1 MSYPHDAVAHNWAHQ
16 TGRKHRGFNMYYEGE
31 TIFSYGAHF
40 PIARHVTDERG
51 ASRVLMTTKSYSVST
66 AKHKGTVWRAVPDK
80 SVAFDVPDVMAA
92 GEGRHLRNFDS
103 YKERMDAALSKAS
116 RARQRKNMHLRD
128 AERMVEQGNAYR
140 HAFKLGRRRKPLA
153 LPDDLAAYL
162 NEKRKTETAQR
173 KADERARLKR
183 ERDMRDKWLA
193 GDNNW
198 RGYGEHGSA
207 LVRLKTHNEAHWKNN
222 NVPTSTHYVET
233 SLGIRVPADEAIKV
247 FRVMKACRARKQGW
261 QRNGETLQAGTWQID
276 KIDEHG
282 NLRAGCH
289 FITWKA
295 AEPVAQQLGLI

>member
-1 MSYPHDAVAHNWAHQ
+1 MSYSHDEVAHNWAHQ
-16 TGRKHRGFNMYYEGE
+16 TGRKQRGFRMYYEGE

-40 PIARHVTDERG
+40 PIARHVIDERG
-51 ASRVLMTTKSYSVST
+51 AGRVLMTTDGYSVST
-66 AKHKGTVWRAVPDK
+66 AKHKTIVWRAVPDK
-80 SVAFDVPDVMAA
+80 SAIFDVPDVMAA
-92 GEGRHLRNFDS
+92 GEGQHLRNFDS

-116 RARQRKNMHLRD
+116 RARKHKDRHLRD

-162 NEKRKTETAQR
+162 DEKRKTEAVQR
-173 KADERARLKR
+173 KADERARLER
-183 ERDMRDKWLA
+183 ESEMRGKWLA
-193 GDNNW
+193 GESNW

-207 LVRLKTHNEAHWKNN
+207 LVRLKGETLQ
-222 NVPTSTHYVET
+222 T
-233 SLGIRVPADEAIKV
+233 SLGISVPADEAAKV

-261 QRNGETLQAGTWQID
+261 RRNGETLQAGTWQID
-276 KIDEHG
+276 KIDDNG

-295 AEPVAQQLGLI
+295 AEPVARQLGLID

>member
-16 TGRKHRGFNMYYEGE
+16 TGRKQRGFNMYYEGE

-51 ASRVLMTTKSYSVST
+51 ASRVLMTTESYSAST
-66 AKHKGTVWRAVPDK
+66 AKHKGIVWRAVPDK
-80 SVAFDVPDVMAA
+80 SAVFDVPDVMAA
-92 GEGRHLRNFDS
+92 GEGQHLLNFDS
-103 YKERMDAALSKAS
+103 YKERIDAALSKAS
-116 RARQRKNMHLRD
+116 RARTYKDIHLRE
-128 AERMVEQGNAYR
+128 AGGLVERGNAYR

-153 LPDDLAAYL
+153 LPADLAAYL
-162 NEKRKTETAQR
+162 DEKRKTEA
-173 KADERARLKR
+173 AERARLERARLER
-183 ERDMRDKWLA
+183 ERKMRDKWLS
-193 GDNNW
+193 GEGSW
-198 RGYGEHGSA
+198 RGCGEHGSA
-207 LVRLKTHNEAHWKNN
+207 LVRLKGETLQ
-222 NVPTSTHYVET
+222 T
-233 SLGIRVPADEAIKV
+233 SLGISVPADEAVKV

-295 AEPVAQQLGLI
+295 AEPVARQLGLI